1 MFLFGFQRFIA
12 PAVIKFFYYLGL
24 IATFFGA
31 AGVIIYALVEMGNL
45 GAAQAGGI
53 IVGTLIGAPLLILLM
68 RFSTE
73 MWLVIFEI
81 NNRLGQIR
89 DKK

>member
-12 PAVIKFFYYLGL
+12 PTVIKFFYYIGL
-24 IATFFGA
+24 VFTVFAGL
-31 AGVIIYALVEMGNL
+31 GVIVYALAEMKNL
-45 GAAQAGGI
+45 GGQQSAGMILAA
-53 IVGTLIGAPLLILLM
+53 LIGTPIMILLM

>member
-12 PAVIKFFYYLGL
+12 PTVIRFFYYLGL
-24 IATFFGA
+24 VVTVFFGL
-31 AGVIIYALVEMGNL
+31 GVVIYALAEMKNL
-45 GAAQAGGI
+45 GGAQSGGMILAA
-53 IVGTLIGAPLLILLM
+53 LIGTPLAILVM

-81 NNRLGQIR
+81 NSRLGQIR
-89 DKK
+89 DKM